1 MLGMGSSIQFKW
13 LTGLLLAIVVT
24 ITTLVASSDPQMEDI
39 SRALNRIH
47 RIPGIENWTVE
58 SKDHQILLSSQF
70 PLSVSGAQ
78 ALALET
84 DENEES
90 STPDVPSFSTVPFH
104 IQIHFLP
111 FDSYSQLEDLQNQ
124 HSVIAEKLNKDA
136 FDFGSLPLS
145 DKEWQTTWDQLQT
158 SPIPT
163 HVAGESLVYFT
174 TDLDKKE
181 LSFQPNEALK
191 NCIWMRY
198 RLGFLF
204 SEIVR

>member
-1 MLGMGSSIQFKW
+1 MKGMGSSLRYKW
-13 LTGLLLAIVVT
+13 MTGLLLAMVTT
-24 ITTLVASSDPQMEDI
+24 ITTLVASSDPQVEDI

-58 SKDHQILLSSQF
+58 SNDHQILLSSKF
-70 PLSVSGAQ
+70 SLSVSGAQ
-78 ALALET
+78 AYALET
-84 DENEES
+84 EEDEEP
-90 STPDVPSFSTVPFH
+90 STSDVPSFSSVPFH

-111 FDSYSQLEDLQNQ
+111 FDSYSQLEELQSQ
-124 HSVIAEKLNKDA
+124 HTAIAEKLNKDA
-136 FDFGSLPLS
+136 FDFGSQPLS

-158 SPIPT
+158 SPNPT

-174 TDLDKKE
+174 TDLENKE
-181 LSFQPNEALK
+181 LSFEPNEALK
-191 NCIWMRY
+191 NCVWMRY